1 MASLNLAKSPKFGR
15 FWTLSRRGPRSFL
28 GVHAAEFGGPR
39 SHFRGPRSLALV
51 TRKFAVDGRG
61 VARRQR
67 RVAVTRE
74 ITWSTIEPN
83 RVPEFTETARM
94 TQNRPNVHRTWPV
107 DRLDLIAAVLE
118 GLG

>member
-28 GVHAAEFGGPR
+28 GVHAAEFGGPH

-51 TRKFAVDGRG
+51 ARKFAVDGRG

-83 RVPEFTETARM
+83 RVPEVAETARM
-94 TQNRPNVHRTWPV
+94 TQNWPNVHRTWPV
-107 DRLDLIAAVLE
+107 DRLDLIAAFLE